1 MTETVAMRNP
11 ETTIETLEKLTAMGV
26 KASIDDFGTG
36 YSSLLYLKRLPAS
49 ELKID
54 RAFVKE
60 MSVGNEDSVI
70 VSAIIALAKALGL
83 QVVAEGVETAEQQHF
98 LTGLG
103 CETLQGFLLDRPMT
117 PTQILARIDQVPAG
131 ESIFTTQRLP
141 RPGPA

>member
-1 MTETVAMRNP
+1 
-11 ETTIETLEKLTAMGV
+11 
-26 KASIDDFGTG
+26 
-36 YSSLLYLKRLPAS
+36 
-49 ELKID
+49 
-54 RAFVKE
+54 
-60 MSVGNEDSVI
+60 MSVGNDDSVI